1 MRKLLLC
8 DLDFDLDLDFYSGVL
23 RIHFLMEREKVLS
36 ICSTNNSTG
45 SQLYLS
51 LITEHTRYVLG
62 KNRNSTTLDKLL
74 HGRTKT
80 SLSRT
85 ETEEEWVKSP
95 PALLPPLP
103 HRHQGEN
110 AGWTIL
116 AIYNQVWHPSFE
128 FQNQKQSSFS
138 SFDNQ
143 SDNFAHRVLTVQ
155 VFTKSSIVKF
165 KVELHPM
172 SCRVPP

>member
-8 DLDFDLDLDFYSGVL
+8 DLDLDFYSEVL
-23 RIHFLMEREKVLS
+23 RIQFLMEREKVLS

-51 LITEHTRYVLG
+51 LITEHTRYVSG

-95 PALLPPLP
+95 PALLPHLP

-110 AGWTIL
+110 AGWAIL
-116 AIYNQVWHPSFE
+116 AIYNQVWHHSFE
-128 FQNQKQSSFS
+128 FQKKTFGV
-138 SFDNQ
+138 FIIFLK
-143 SDNFAHRVLTVQ
+143 SDHCFEMN
-155 VFTKSSIVKF
+155 
-165 KVELHPM
+165 
-172 SCRVPP
+172 